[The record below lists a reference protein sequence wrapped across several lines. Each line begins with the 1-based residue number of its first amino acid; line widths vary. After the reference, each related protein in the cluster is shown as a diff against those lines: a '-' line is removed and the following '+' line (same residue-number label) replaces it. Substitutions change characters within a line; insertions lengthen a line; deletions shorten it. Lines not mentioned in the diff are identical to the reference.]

1 MCDAAPGR
9 RWSVA
14 LDLDEFGTGTTCPGL
29 RHRGWAESRA
39 TLDTSAR
46 STREDGGA
54 PWTVPS
60 ESTPSWLSPP
70 WALLAPS
77 ALGLLPRLLVPQIVL
92 LPRLLVPQIVLLLVD
107 GIVIGLCVLGLGT
120 PGDVQVLAD
129 VGLGFVFG
137 LPATRSTWG
146 CSARTRAARS
156 RC

>member
-1 MCDAAPGR
+1 
-9 RWSVA
+9 
-14 LDLDEFGTGTTCPGL
+14 
-29 RHRGWAESRA
+29 
-39 TLDTSAR
+39 
-46 STREDGGA
+46 
-54 PWTVPS
+54 VPS

-92 LPRLLVPQIVLLLVD
+92 LLVD

-120 PGDVQVLAD
+120 PGDVQ
-129 VGLGFVFG
+129 GFG